1 MSELDLGQ
9 IAEFIRKHI
18 TTKPIRVKREY
29 TTYNPTTLQPEV
41 KIDYIYVYIN
51 IFNVKEIRIEE
62 MADLIIL
69 TIYYL
74 YGSTKFSFDRKEVMD
89 LIAKDMI

>member
-1 MSELDLGQ
+1 MSESLGQ

-29 TTYNPTTLQPEV
+29 TVYNPTTLQPEI
-41 KIDYIYVYIN
+41 KTEYIYIYIN

-62 MADLIIL
+62 IAGLIIL
-69 TIYYL
+69 TIYYH

-89 LIAKDMI
+89 LIARDMV